1 VVTGQPRHPFS
12 VKASVDAFERTDSR
26 PPMGWRALLLGCVLG
41 FGLFTLGLTVARA
54 RLPEWQLRDLPEREF
69 LVARFKAAAER
80 LGIRLAGEPRVVV
93 DESRSSHNNP
103 YVLLGTEAEHWIRE
117 RRRPVYFTL
126 TARGATDQVRRL
138 EMSAKLG
145 LNGEIWHIVFTRIGL
160 DMLTPLSDEALPDG
174 APVLLGPGESLGEA
188 ISGTMGGGPP
198 FRVASVVGGG
208 ETEAVILIGNPQT
221 NSWGASRSPGTA
233 ERVASTF
240 GLGATFVRIGLLAV
254 ILLVVLV
261 AAFVLAVRRRI
272 DFINAASASLFVLL
286 VSGVAAVAERT
297 RGLDWIAALLMAGLS
312 AVFLFFLWA
321 SAESWLRATGREGTT
336 ALDALRAGRIGRR
349 VGRGS
354 LWGLVLGAAIAGWH
368 LLTFALAATIPGG
381 VPEVSSVVLP
391 LFRPGATPVDSGLG
405 AAGLAL
411 LGIAVGRHL
420 ARGRWAT
427 LCSLLCGTVVSLPS
441 LSTLQPWYLSV
452 ALVLGVVAL
461 LNLAFERA
469 GSLALAVA
477 GVVGYLLPT
486 FAFSLQDPSWFA
498 SGLWGSGGLLV
509 GIGVLG
515 FVGAFRPESVQEA
528 VPAPSFMRRLE
539 EEKRLQFETAILARI
554 QEGLLPEQLPR
565 IDGWEFAARSIQA
578 HEVGG
583 DFYDFFHA
591 PDGALWVVAGDVAGH
606 GISCSITHAM
616 TKAALA
622 ALIRSGETPGRV
634 LGEVDRVLR
643 TLTTS
648 RLFTSLALLRL
659 DTETGEATFSNAGF
673 PYPLQR
679 DGREVTELVA
689 PGLPAGE
696 GPSRRYLDLEIQI
709 PPGGALVFCS
719 DGLAEALRPDGEP
732 YGYDRPRQVLAAA
745 PSRSAD
751 DLLGALVSDWHREVG
766 ERAEDDTTLLVLRRR
781 G

>member
-1 VVTGQPRHPFS
+1 
-12 VKASVDAFERTDSR
+12 
-26 PPMGWRALLLGCVLG
+26 M
-41 FGLFTLGLTVARA
+41 
-54 RLPEWQLRDLPEREF
+54 
-69 LVARFKAAAER
+69 
-80 LGIRLAGEPRVVV
+80 
-93 DESRSSHNNP
+93 
-103 YVLLGTEAEHWIRE
+103 
-117 RRRPVYFTL
+117 
-126 TARGATDQVRRL
+126 
-138 EMSAKLG
+138 
-145 LNGEIWHIVFTRIGL
+145 
-160 DMLTPLSDEALPDG
+160 
-174 APVLLGPGESLGEA
+174 
-188 ISGTMGGGPP
+188 
-198 FRVASVVGGG
+198 
-208 ETEAVILIGNPQT
+208 
-221 NSWGASRSPGTA
+221 
-233 ERVASTF
+233 
-240 GLGATFVRIGLLAV
+240 
-254 ILLVVLV
+254 
-261 AAFVLAVRRRI
+261 
-272 DFINAASASLFVLL
+272 
-286 VSGVAAVAERT
+286 
-297 RGLDWIAALLMAGLS
+297 
-312 AVFLFFLWA
+312 FLFFLWA

-336 ALDALRAGRIGRR
+336 ALDALRAGRVGRR
-349 VGRGS
+349 VGRGA

-368 LLTFALAATIPGG
+368 LSAFALAATIPGG
-381 VPEVSSVVLP
+381 VPEISSVSLP
-391 LFRPGATPVDSGLG
+391 LFRPGATPVDEGLG

-411 LGIAVGRHL
+411 LGIAVGRHI
-420 ARGRWAT
+420 ARGRWASP
-427 LCSLLCGTVVSLPS
+427 LSIFFGVVISLPS
-441 LSTLQPWYLSV
+441 LSTLQPWYLAL
-452 ALVLGVVAL
+452 ALVAGVVAL

-477 GVVGYLLPT
+477 GVVAYLLPC

-498 SGLWGSGGLLV
+498 GGLWGSGGLLV

-515 FVGAFRPESVQEA
+515 LVGAFRPESVQEA

-539 EEKRLQFETAILARI
+539 EEERLQFETALLARI

-659 DTETGEATFSNAGF
+659 DTLTGEGTFSNAGF

-679 DGREVTELVA
+679 DGRDVTELEA

-696 GPSRRYLDLEIQI
+696 GPSRHYPDLDIRI

-719 DGLAEALRPDGEP
+719 DGLAEALRPNGEP

-751 DLLGALVSDWHREVG
+751 DLLGALVSDWHQEVG
-766 ERAEDDTTLLVLRRR
+766 ERAEDDTTLLVVRRR

>member
-1 VVTGQPRHPFS
+1 M
-12 VKASVDAFERTDSR
+12 ERTDSR

-41 FGLFTLGLTVARA
+41 FALFTFGLTVARA
-54 RLPEWQLRDLPEREF
+54 RLPEWQLRDLPGREM
-69 LVARFKAAAER
+69 LVAKFRAAADRIGVR
-80 LGIRLAGEPRVVV
+80 LLDEPVVGV
-93 DESRSSHNNP
+93 EEARTSQNNP
-103 YVLLGTEAEHWIRE
+103 YALRGAEAEDWIRE
-117 RRRPVYFTL
+117 RRRPVYFNL
-126 TARGATDQVRRL
+126 GAYGATDEVQRL
-138 EMSAKLG
+138 QMSAKLG
-145 LNGEIWHIVFTRIGL
+145 LNGAIWHISFNRVGL
-160 DMLTPLSDEALPDG
+160 EMLTPLSSEALPDG
-174 APVLLGPGESLGEA
+174 AAVLLGPGESLGET
-188 ISGTMGGGPP
+188 ITGSVGGGPP
-198 FRVASVVGGG
+198 YEAATIQGGPP
-208 ETEAVILIGNPQT
+208 TESILLLGNPNT
-221 NSWGASRSPGTA
+221 NTSAAVRAPGSAS
-233 ERVASTF
+233 EVARTF
-240 GLGATFVRIGLLAV
+240 GVGAALVRFGLLAV

-272 DFINAASASLFVLL
+272 DFINAAFASLLVLV
-286 VSGVAAVAERT
+286 VSFVAAVADHA
-297 RGLDWIAALLMAGLS
+297 RGFDWLGHLFLAGVS

-336 ALDALRAGRIGRR
+336 ALDSLRAGRVGRR
-349 VGRGS
+349 VGRGA

-368 LLTFALAATIPGG
+368 LSAFALAATIAGG
-381 VPEVSSVVLP
+381 VPEVSSVSLP
-391 LFRPGATPVDSGLG
+391 LFKPGATPVDEGLG

-411 LGIAVGRHL
+411 LGIAVGRHV
-420 ARGRWAT
+420 ARGRVAT
-427 LCSLLCGTVVSLPS
+427 LCSVVCGTVISLPS
-441 LSTLQPWYLSV
+441 LSALQPWYLSV

-477 GVVGYLLPT
+477 GVVAYLLPC
-486 FAFSLQDPSWFA
+486 FAFSLQDPSWFGSA
-498 SGLWGSGGLLV
+498 LWGSGGLLV
-509 GIGVLG
+509 GVGVLG
-515 FVGAFRPESVQEA
+515 LVGAFRPESVQEA

-539 EEKRLQFETAILARI
+539 EEERLQVETAILARI
-554 QEGLLPEQLPR
+554 QEGLLPEELPR

-696 GPSRRYLDLEIQI
+696 GPSRRYLDLEFQI
-709 PPGGALVFCS
+709 PTGGALVFCS
-719 DGLAEALRPDGEP
+719 DGLAEALRPNGEP

-751 DLLGALVSDWHREVG
+751 DLLGALVSDWHHEVG
-766 ERAEDDTTLLVLRRR
+766 ERAEDDTTLLVVRRR